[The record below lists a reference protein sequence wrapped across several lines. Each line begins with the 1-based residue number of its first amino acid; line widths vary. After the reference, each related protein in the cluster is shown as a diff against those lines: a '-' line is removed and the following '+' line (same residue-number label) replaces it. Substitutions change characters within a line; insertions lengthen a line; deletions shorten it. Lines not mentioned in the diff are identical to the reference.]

1 MEENEKIIES
11 QAGFRHGFSTTD
23 HIFIQS
29 AIVEKCLKSSEVSFM
44 LRL

>member
-11 QAGFRHGFSTTD
+11 QAGFTD
-23 HIFIQS
+23 HIFTQS
-29 AIVEKCLKSSEVSFM
+29 TIVEKFLKRSEVSFM